1 MTIKVVELFSGIGAQ
16 AEALKELGL
25 DYEVVATSDID
36 KHANIGYE
44 AIHGPVNNLGD
55 ICKIEHLPECD
66 LLTYSYPCT
75 SVSVAGK
82 QEGMKEGSGTASSL
96 LWEVGRLLNDMAER
110 KILPEVLVMENV
122 DAVLNQKNIDEF
134 KRWLTVLSD
143 LGYTNSYQILNAK
156 DYGTPQNRRR
166 IFMVSTLTLGE
177 FIFPEP
183 CPDGRVLRDVLED
196 NVPESFFLSEK
207 RLATFQRH
215 KARNDAKGNGFSFQL
230 RDTGDVAGAIS
241 TNADRYT
248 QNWVE
253 EKNDTVKI
261 AGELNDTQYMRSRN
275 VMSDKGI
282 APTITAEH
290 FGPVTPKVEVGIEVA
305 GDLNWEGRH
314 ESASRVYG
322 KGGVSPTLPCGTGG
336 GVIPKI
342 DVVGTVES
350 GAIQGQRVFGGDG
363 VSPTVLSRDYKEPAK
378 VLIEGKVDSS
388 FTQEQDV
395 LSDKGISKAVT
406 AQDNGTVPK
415 IVVEGSLNIEGWHR
429 HANEVFGTDGASPC
443 VSAQSN
449 NMKTK
454 IVVPDI
460 EIKGKL
466 NEKGHFDCI
475 QRVYGK
481 DGASPTVTDHVPM
494 MEDNDD

>member
-1 MTIKVVELFSGIGAQ
+1 MTIRTFEAFAGIGSQ

-25 DYEVVATSDID
+25 DYVVVGISEID
-36 KHANIGYE
+36 KHAIKGYE
-44 AIHGPVNNLGD
+44 AIHGPVKNYGD
-55 ICKIEHLPECD
+55 ITKIEHLPKCD
-66 LLTYSYPCT
+66 LLTFSWPCQT
-75 SVSVAGK
+75 VSVAGR
-82 QEGMKEGSGTASSL
+82 QTGMKEGSGTTSSL
-96 LWEVGRLLNDMAER
+96 LWEVIRLLKDMWER
-110 KILPEVLVMENV
+110 KCLPEVLLAENV

-134 KRWLTVLSD
+134 KRMVSILSD
-143 LGYTNSYQILNAK
+143 MGYTISYTIMNAK

-166 IFMVSTLTLGE
+166 MFLVATLTLGE

-290 FGPVTPKVEVGIEVA
+290 FGLVTPKVEVGIEVA

-322 KGGVSPTLPCGTGG
+322 KDGVSPTLPCGTGG

-350 GAIQGQRVFGGDG
+350 GAIQGQRVFGGNG

-415 IVVEGSLNIEGWHR
+415 IVVEGSLNVEGWHK
-429 HANEVFGTDGASPC
+429 HSNEVIGIEGISPC
-443 VSAQSN
+443 IIAQSN
-449 NMKTK
+449 NTKTK

-494 MEDNDD
+494 MEDDD

>member
-1 MTIKVVELFSGIGAQ
+1 MTIRIVELFSGIGAQ

-25 DYEVVATSDID
+25 DYKVVATSDID

-253 EKNDTVKI
+253 EKN
-261 AGELNDTQYMRSRN
+261 
-275 VMSDKGI
+275 
-282 APTITAEH
+282 
-290 FGPVTPKVEVGIEVA
+290 EVA
-305 GDLNWEGRH
+305 DSISVVGDLNWEGRH

-322 KGGVSPTLPCGTGG
+322 EDGVSPTLPCGTGG

-350 GAIQGQRVFGGDG
+350 GAIQGQRVIGENG

-388 FTQEQDV
+388 FAQEQDV

-415 IVVEGSLNIEGWHR
+415 IVVEGSLNVEGWHK
-429 HANEVFGTDGASPC
+429 HSNEVIGVEGVSPC
-443 VSAQSN
+443 IIAQSN
-449 NMKTK
+449 NTKTK

-460 EIKGKL
+460 KINGKL
-466 NEKGHFDCI
+466 NEKGHYDCI

-494 MEDNDD
+494 MEDND

>member
-1 MTIKVVELFSGIGAQ
+1 MTIRVVELFSGIGAQ

-122 DAVLNQKNIDEF
+122 DAVLNQKNIGEF

-215 KARNDAKGNGFSFQL
+215 KARNDAKGNDFGWKPLDIENTSNPVTTNP
-230 RDTGDVAGAIS
+230 RRNATG
-241 TNADRYT
+241 NY
-248 QNWVE
+248 
-253 EKNDTVKI
+253 VKI
-261 AGELNDTQYMRSRN
+261 
-275 VMSDKGI
+275 
-282 APTITAEH
+282 
-290 FGPVTPKVEVGIEVA
+290 PKNECGSETGIEIA

-322 KGGVSPTLPCGTGG
+322 EDGVSPTLPCGTGG

-388 FTQEQDV
+388 FAQEQDV

-406 AQDNGTVPK
+406 AQDNGTVP
-415 IVVEGSLNIEGWHR
+415 
-429 HANEVFGTDGASPC
+429 
-443 VSAQSN
+443 
-449 NMKTK
+449 K

-494 MEDNDD
+494 MEDDDD

>member
-1 MTIKVVELFSGIGAQ
+1 MTIRVVELFSGIGAQ

-75 SVSVAGK
+75 SVSVAGR

-96 LWEVGRLLNDMAER
+96 LWEVGRLLKDMAER
-110 KILPEVLVMENV
+110 RILPEVLVMENV
-122 DAVLNQKNIDEF
+122 DAVLNQKNIGEF

-143 LGYTNSYQILNAK
+143 FGYTNSYQILNAK

-196 NVPESFFLSEK
+196 NVPESYFLSEK

-215 KARNDAKGNGFSFQL
+215 KARNDAKGNDFGWKPLDIEIESASNPVTTNP
-230 RDTGDVAGAIS
+230 RRNATG
-241 TNADRYT
+241 NY
-248 QNWVE
+248 
-253 EKNDTVKI
+253 VKI
-261 AGELNDTQYMRSRN
+261 
-275 VMSDKGI
+275 
-282 APTITAEH
+282 
-290 FGPVTPKVEVGIEVA
+290 PKNECGSETGIEIA

-322 KGGVSPTLPCGTGG
+322 EDGVSPTLPCGTGG

-342 DVVGTVES
+342 DVVGKVES
-350 GAIQGQRVFGGDG
+350 GFVQGQRVVGEDG
-363 VSPTVLSRDYKEPAK
+363 VSPTILSRDYKEPTK

-388 FTQEQDV
+388 FAQEQDV
-395 LSDKGISKAVT
+395 LSDKGISKTVT

-415 IVVEGSLNIEGWHR
+415 IVVEGSLNVEGWHK
-429 HANEVFGTDGASPC
+429 HSNEMIGIEGVSPC
-443 VSAQSN
+443 IITQSN
-449 NMKTK
+449 NTKTK

-494 MEDNDD
+494 MEDSND